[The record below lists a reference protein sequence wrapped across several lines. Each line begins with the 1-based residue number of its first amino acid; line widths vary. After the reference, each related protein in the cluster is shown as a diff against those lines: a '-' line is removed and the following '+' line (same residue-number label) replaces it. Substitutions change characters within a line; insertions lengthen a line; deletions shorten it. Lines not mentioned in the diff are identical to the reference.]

1 MKDDFMTLI
10 HFHHTRV
17 EKSLLYIMK
26 TCVNPR
32 LLNRDQ
38 TFSLSAQKLLQDRV
52 FRLSLQAYEFLKAG
66 LLTVSMVCSKVREIY
81 CNQDESIMR
90 QYLLNYH
97 NPMTEEEIKGA
108 EEDDDAFA
116 EEREG
121 RPTSRGRKRRVVS
134 ASSATDYHEQR
145 QLLKSPKSRFTAH
158 INQFKQRSASPP
170 QSRSASR
177 PKTAPV
183 KLQKNHY
190 HNDDDNRAMRSFSP
204 KKKLTNQEEGDDFQ
218 TIPLNHIQQNTS
230 YYSDFEPNNSNIN
243 LKEEEDFRHRTEGS
257 FIEEEPIKDNRRK
270 KSTATAQS
278 ENDDT
283 IQTVQEGSSLI
294 PDEAN
299 QENNDDVPN
308 KNNNNN
314 NDKIRHSYSSMSQYS
329 NEFDKDKLLEEEE
342 NEEGGDD
349 EEKVD
354 NRGIRGVADGV
365 ADRRKKKKKKK
376 IDHMIITKKDLL
388 VAQMKNTKLNE
399 SLLLQ
404 DIIQEEILQKSAPRT
419 VHSST
424 TMNYSSSQFEYNSS
438 TELEHKS
445 GNNNIPQNRIIQY
458 LSEEEQQRVAQQSAA
473 VGYRKKKGKKI
484 ECSCYSRT
492 IYLSDAKSFPQ
503 FLDTRDQD
511 AVEKATQ
518 ALGNDLR
525 KDLHSV
531 KIQIRRNEYSHL
543 YSQLMGKLKRSVNKS
558 NKRYSFVKTQS
569 DGHLS
574 GSISPKKSISMS
586 VLLEDEIQAANSPDL
601 KNQQRE
607 LSPPRQQPQQRL
619 TGQKAKYA
627 PRPTLHHDARFCSY
641 ECMKRWTIFYCPV
654 QLKYESEILIDMVAG
669 YSVRI

>member
-26 TCVNPR
+26 ACVNPK

-81 CNQDESIMR
+81 CNQDDSIMR

-97 NPMTEEEIKGA
+97 NPMTEEEIKGT
-108 EEDDDAFA
+108 EEDDDAFPGR
-116 EEREG
+116 EREG

-134 ASSATDYHEQR
+134 ASTATEYHEQR

-170 QSRSASR
+170 QSRSSSR
-177 PKTAPV
+177 PKMAPV
-183 KLQKNHY
+183 KLQKDNY
-190 HNDDDNRAMRSFSP
+190 HNDDDRAMRSFSP
-204 KKKLTNQEEGDDFQ
+204 KKKPNQEEGDDFQ

-243 LKEEEDFRHRTEGS
+243 LREEEDFRHLTEGS

-283 IQTVQEGSSLI
+283 IQTVHEGSSLI
-294 PDEAN
+294 PEEAN
-299 QENNDDVPN
+299 QENNGNIP
-308 KNNNNN
+308 N

-329 NEFDKDKLLEEEE
+329 NEFDKDKLLEEKE

-349 EEKVD
+349 EEKVE
-354 NRGIRGVADGV
+354 NRGVHGGT
-365 ADRRKKKKKKK
+365 DRRKKKKKKK
-376 IDHMIITKKDLL
+376 IEHMIITKKDLL

-424 TMNYSSSQFEYNSS
+424 TMNWQFEYTSS

-445 GNNNIPQNRIIQY
+445 GNYIPQSRIGQY
-458 LSEEEQQRVAQQSAA
+458 LSEEEQQRIAQQSAA

-484 ECSCYSRT
+484 ECSCCSRT

-503 FLDTRDQD
+503 FLDTSDQD

-601 KNQQRE
+601 KNQGRE